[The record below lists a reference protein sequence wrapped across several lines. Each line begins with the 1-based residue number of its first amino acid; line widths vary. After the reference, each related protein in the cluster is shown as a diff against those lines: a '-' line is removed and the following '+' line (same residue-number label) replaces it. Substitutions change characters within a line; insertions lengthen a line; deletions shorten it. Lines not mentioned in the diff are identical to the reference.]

1 MSKGYLTTHVLD
13 TYNGKPG
20 SGIKGSIYIFEEGN
34 KKKIKE
40 FTLNEDGRCDGPILE
55 NDNFNKLRKVK
66 VVDSGESDTRIGR
79 IMYYNDFKRLNEVL
93 LSQSKEPMMA
103 EIVLDYRYYF
113 FILIIKPMFLSNK

>member
-20 SGIKGSIYIFEEGN
+20 SGIKGSVYILNEGN

-55 NDNFNKLRKVK
+55 NDNFKAGKYEIKFFCGEYFKKFTKLSDNPFLDD
-66 VVDSGESDTRIGR
+66 VVIRFGISD
-79 IMYYNDFKRLNEVL
+79 NNEHYHVPL
-93 LSQSKEPMMA
+93 LISPWSYTT
-103 EIVLDYRYYF
+103 YRG
-113 FILIIKPMFLSNK
+113 S

>member
-1 MSKGYLTTHVLD
+1 MCIRDRSKGYLTTHVLD

-55 NDNFNKLRKVK
+55 NDNFKAGKYEIKFFCGEYFKKFTKLSDNPFLDD
-66 VVDSGESDTRIGR
+66 VVIRFGISD
-79 IMYYNDFKRLNEVL
+79 NNEHYHVPL
-93 LSQSKEPMMA
+93 LISPWSYTT
-103 EIVLDYRYYF
+103 YRG
-113 FILIIKPMFLSNK
+113 S

>member
-20 SGIKGSIYIFEEGN
+20 SGIKGSVYIFNEGN

-55 NDNFNKLRKVK
+55 NDNFKAGKYEIKFSVEIILKN
-66 VVDSGESDTRIGR
+66 
-79 IMYYNDFKRLNEVL
+79 
-93 LSQSKEPMMA
+93 SQNLV
-103 EIVLDYRYYF
+103 I
-113 FILIIKPMFLSNK
+113 ILF